1 MQGGRTRHR
10 QQDARLGVEFG
21 EHDAVAEDVS
31 QNVLDVVGC
40 AGSRARR
47 RGSRGIGSRRGLFLY
62 QRVRCRC
69 DRRCGCRRWNLRWA
83 RHRSGCR
90 IRGRNRG
97 LSSCSGRRCK
107 VYGRS
112 AAHGRCLC
120 RRSVGGHIK
129 RRKVIFGVVECS
141 SIVVG
146 NLVIDRSRLDETTR
160 RRWSMLG
167 RGCYRSGKLRRG
179 RGGRRRYLRSDERGG
194 ARRRERCGRGLRRR
208 DGRSCGRG
216 LRRRSGRR
224 RHRARGGLHLS
235 HHIVQH
241 AHAENGGNLRLHDA
255 LRIGATEHRNREV
268 RACGERDRERF
279 AIVRHGAGTQ
289 QKRSARGLRRC
300 HKTHNLV
307 PFALQ
312 LTGIAH
318 GSSCRRL
325 RRRRG
330 GGGSRSSRGRGGGS
344 SRSSRG
350 RHGGRTNGLSL
361 RCRGLRSSRDG

>member
-1 MQGGRTRHR
+1 MRGERARHR
-10 QQDARLGVEFG
+10 QRGARLGVEFG

-97 LSSCSGRRCK
+97 LNSCSGRRCK
-107 VYGRS
+107 VCGRS
-112 AAHGRCLC
+112 AAHGRCLR

-179 RGGRRRYLRSDERGG
+179 RGGRRRYLRSDGRGG

-330 GGGSRSSRGRGGGS
+330 GGGSRSSRGR
-344 SRSSRG
+344 SRG